1 MTSLYAEIYRSIG
14 LQTKVNMRESWS
26 SCSST
31 IGGMLV
37 AVAFLDGGKTPESI
51 IFGTLY
57 AYAYIIMLS
66 EDEYQVLLV
75 PVRDIFL

>member
-1 MTSLYAEIYRSIG
+1 
-14 LQTKVNMRESWS
+14 
-26 SCSST
+26 
-31 IGGMLV
+31 MLV